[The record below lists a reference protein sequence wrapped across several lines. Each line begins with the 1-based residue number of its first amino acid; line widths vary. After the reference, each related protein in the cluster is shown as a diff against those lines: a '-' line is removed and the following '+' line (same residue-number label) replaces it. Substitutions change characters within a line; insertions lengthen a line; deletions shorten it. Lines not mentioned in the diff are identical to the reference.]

1 MRILEQVLILAVFAI
16 ISGIFML
23 FCANVSEAET
33 ALVLNFMLF
42 ACLVWYWLL
51 ESDLVM
57 KHFRGGGEF
66 DGNLPLHLF

>member
-1 MRILEQVLILAVFAI
+1 MVDVLVVIVD
-16 ISGIFML
+16 
-23 FCANVSEAET
+23 
-33 ALVLNFMLF
+33 VLNFMLF

-66 DGNLPLHLF
+66 DGNFTSSPLLVATPDQNPPCSSA